1 MGWERK
7 RRDGKN
13 SKALAPAAPKGVV
26 LPFIRVVNIAV
37 ETDLGEEIESSVL
50 DMLSSRCPLS
60 VLAKSVNRQLE
71 IQMWGSRQTS
81 ALEF

>member
-13 SKALAPAAPKGVV
+13 AKALAPAAAGMVW
-26 LPFIRVVNIAV
+26 PFIRVVDIAV

-60 VLAKSVNRQLE
+60 MHAKSINWQLE
-71 IQMWGSRQTS
+71 IQAWSSRQKS
-81 ALEF
+81 VLES